1 MGELSPGSFIWRDGA
16 MIPTTSYQLKRCDEH
31 FKDGE
36 RYFLVEHQDRSIN
49 SHNHYFASVREA
61 WMNLPEAEAVKYPD
75 SIMLRKRALIMTG
88 WRDETVTACKTSEDA
103 LRLAAM
109 LEAMD
114 RYAVVLVNDCV
125 VTTLRAKSQKIKAMS
140 KKDFQQSKTEVLAW
154 VWNLVG
160 VDPALGNKEAGKA
173 A

>member
-1 MGELSPGSFIWRDGA
+1 
-16 MIPTTSYQLKRCDEH
+16 
-31 FKDGE
+31 
-36 RYFLVEHQDRSIN
+36 
-49 SHNHYFASVREA
+49 
-61 WMNLPEAEAVKYPD
+61 MNLPEAEAVKYPD

-88 WRDETVTACKTSEDA
+88 WRDETVTACKTPKDA

-109 LEAMD
+109 VEGMD

-125 VTTLRAKSQKIKAMS
+125 VTTIRAKSQKIKAMS